1 MISIALLETLS
12 DAQQQSLF
20 HWRER
25 VFPEEGRGKEW
36 AQSRWHLVASE
47 DAAAVGHIGFNLF
60 EILADGRSLS
70 TLGVG
75 GVVARPEYQGQGIVA
90 RLFERLHQKS
100 PDELFSLFC
109 PPYLVPYY
117 RRYGYRRQTGQVWM
131 LQQGE
136 PVRSRFAFMSRG
148 ELDAEA
154 EVRLTTAPW

>member
-1 MISIALLETLS
+1 MITIEMLETLS

-36 AQSRWHLVASE
+36 AQSRWHLVAS
-47 DAAAVGHIGFNLF
+47 DGDKAVGHIGFNRF
-60 EILADGRSLS
+60 EILVDGSPLS
-70 TLGVG
+70 TVGVG

-90 RLFERLHQKS
+90 GLFERLHREYQG
-100 PDELFSLFC
+100 ELFSLFC
-109 PPYLVPYY
+109 PLYLVAYY
-117 RRYGYRRQTGQVWM
+117 RRYGYRQQTGQVWM

-148 ELDAEA
+148 ELDAGA
-154 EVRLTTAPW
+154 EVRLATAPW